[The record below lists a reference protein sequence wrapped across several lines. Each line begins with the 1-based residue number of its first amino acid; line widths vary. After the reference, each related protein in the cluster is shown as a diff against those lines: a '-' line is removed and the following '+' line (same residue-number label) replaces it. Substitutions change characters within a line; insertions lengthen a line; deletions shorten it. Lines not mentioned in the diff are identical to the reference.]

1 MLENSVVW
9 YNDIVIME
17 IPASRWFDAIL
28 KRRSRRRFDNKP
40 LEKEH
45 LEQMNYV
52 CREFHPFQHARA
64 ILVTESSDKVFKGII
79 GSFGKVKNAPAF
91 IAFIGNMESS
101 YVQEQVGY
109 TGEGIIL
116 EAQALGLSTCW
127 VGGFFKKRVVQS
139 LIEINNTE
147 KVIAVTPVGYAVK
160 NLAFEE
166 KLMTGFGRTHKRK
179 ELPMMVTGMNDA
191 KRPEW
196 INKALDAA
204 RLAPSAV
211 NRQPWLF
218 HVEYDGITVLVNST
232 KQGYGLSK
240 RLDCGIAMLHIEVAA
255 LSCGVSGQWQFLE
268 HPSVARFIIK

>member
-1 MLENSVVW
+1 M
-9 YNDIVIME
+9 VIME
-17 IPASRWFDAIL
+17 IPAPRWLDAIL
-28 KRRSRRRFDNKP
+28 VRRSRRRFYNTP
-40 LEKEH
+40 LEVEH
-45 LEQMNYV
+45 LEQMNYI
-52 CREFHPFQHARA
+52 CGEFHPFQHARA
-64 ILVTESSDKVFKGII
+64 VLVTESSDKVFKGLI
-79 GSFGKVKNAPAF
+79 GTFFKVKNAPAF
-91 IAFIGNMESS
+91 IAFIGNMGSS

-127 VGGFFKKRVVQS
+127 VGGFFKKSVVQS
-139 LIEINNTE
+139 LIEINNNE

-160 NLAFEE
+160 KLAFEE
-166 KLMTGFGRTHKRK
+166 KLMTGFGRTHSRK
-179 ELPMMVTGMNDA
+179 ELPMIVTGMDDS

-196 INKALDAA
+196 VNKALDAA

-218 HVEYDGITVLVNST
+218 YVEYDGITVLVNST

-255 LSCGVSGQWQFLE
+255 LSCGVSGHWQFLE
-268 HPSVARFIIK
+268 HPDVARFTIK